1 MGETK
6 SAAHRFAA
14 IRMRFLNDPR
24 QGSLPTVQ
32 PLNLE
37 PAAATPAG
45 ENDASVTIR
54 PGIPTP
60 TERVSAI
67 CAERI
72 FCSDEGAGATCTGAG
87 IWGDGPP

>member
-67 CAERI
+67 CAETDLLQR
-72 FCSDEGAGATCTGAG
+72 
-87 IWGDGPP
+87 